1 MFLIG
6 ETTKTVVNGKVSL
19 PREYHLKRYT
29 IYGKWKGKKKLY
41 LSDSKKSLD
50 FVAGR
55 DTISHQ
61 VKIDSEDRIEV
72 PKEYEGDK
80 VEINGCIS
88 TVELIFKN
96 K

>member
-6 ETTKTVVNGKVSL
+6 ETTETVVNGKVSL
-19 PREYHLKRYT
+19 PKEYHLKRYT

-41 LSDSKKSLD
+41 LSNSKKALD
-50 FVAGR
+50 FIAGR
-55 DTISHQ
+55 DTLNYQ
-61 VKIDSEDRIEV
+61 VKIDSEERVEV

-80 VEINGCIS
+80 VEIKGCIS
-88 TVELIFKN
+88 TVELTFIN